1 LRVFPNILWNYLKPT
16 PLTNKVELVSGDLL
30 GGDGWT
36 PVEKFPLVPILENIE
51 AVLSR
56 LVSRTTSYF
65 YKFRPSLRQGIQV

>member
-1 LRVFPNILWNYLKPT
+1 
-16 PLTNKVELVSGDLL
+16 L